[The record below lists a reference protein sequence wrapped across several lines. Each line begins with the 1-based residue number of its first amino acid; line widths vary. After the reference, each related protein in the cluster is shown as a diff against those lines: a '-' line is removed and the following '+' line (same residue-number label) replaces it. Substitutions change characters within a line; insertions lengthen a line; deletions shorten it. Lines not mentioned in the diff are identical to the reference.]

1 MKKVYALL
9 FFFLLVFN
17 GFTQIKTNRMSW
29 WEEAKFG
36 MLIHRGVITVP
47 VGTYDGKQIDGIG

>member
-1 MKKVYALL
+1 MHYC
-9 FFFLLVFN
+9 FFLLVFN